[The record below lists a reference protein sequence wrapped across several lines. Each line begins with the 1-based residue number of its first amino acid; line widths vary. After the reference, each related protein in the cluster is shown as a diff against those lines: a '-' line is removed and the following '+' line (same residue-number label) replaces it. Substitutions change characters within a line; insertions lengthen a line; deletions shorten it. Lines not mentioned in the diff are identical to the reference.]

1 MATVKFYLDKRREKK
16 DGTYPIKLNVFHNRQ
31 MIISTQF
38 SAAENE
44 WDGNEFSKGSQNYKP
59 RNIAVRSLMNK
70 AETVIF
76 NLEQEGKLNSTTD
89 SALKTMI
96 ECAISTKVDKD
107 NKNFIYYLDEFVSK
121 KSNIGT
127 RTVYSTTRNKILEY
141 DPKCTFDS
149 MDKKWLTNFEA
160 WMAQTMKVN
169 AYAIHL
175 RNIRAVFNYAIDE
188 EYTTLYPFRKFSI
201 KKEETRKRCL
211 TVEQLRTLRDY
222 PCEEYQVKYRDMFML
237 MFYLIGVNASD
248 LFLAK
253 KTDVV
258 NGRLEYKRHKTSR
271 LYSIRIEPEA
281 MEIINK
287 YAGMDE
293 YLLDIMD
300 SYGNYKDFLHR
311 MGIALKQIGDT
322 ERKGLGG
329 KKNRKPLFSNIS
341 SYWSRHTWATLAAEL
356 DIPVETISRAMG
368 HSIGSDVTSIYIKF
382 DEKKIDAANRMV
394 IDYLNRSDSD
404 LL

>member
-1 MATVKFYLDKRREKK
+1 MATVKFCLDKRREKK

-271 LYSIRIEPEA
+271 LRIYSITPTV
-281 MEIINK
+281 K
-287 YAGMDE
+287 H
-293 YLLDIMD
+293 
-300 SYGNYKDFLHR
+300 K
-311 MGIALKQIGDT
+311 T
-322 ERKGLGG
+322 
-329 KKNRKPLFSNIS
+329 
-341 SYWSRHTWATLAAEL
+341 
-356 DIPVETISRAMG
+356 TISN
-368 HSIGSDVTSIYIKF
+368 HD
-382 DEKKIDAANRMV
+382 
-394 IDYLNRSDSD
+394 
-404 LL
+404 